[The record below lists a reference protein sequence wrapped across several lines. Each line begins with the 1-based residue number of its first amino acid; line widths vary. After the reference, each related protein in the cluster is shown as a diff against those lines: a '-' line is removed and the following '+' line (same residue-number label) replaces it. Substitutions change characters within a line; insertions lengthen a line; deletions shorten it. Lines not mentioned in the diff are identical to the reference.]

1 MDGVGAGVGIDDHF
15 DAIFGAQEFDDV
27 GHGGTRFERVQAR
40 GDRGRLKFAAV
51 VLRHAGGF
59 GEAAYRAT
67 DRRSE
72 PRVGIQMKSDA
83 LGVSCHG
90 HPQD

>member
-1 MDGVGAGVGIDDHF
+1 MDGVGAGVGIDDDF

-27 GHGGTRFERVQAR
+27 GHGGARFESVQAR
-40 GDRGRLKFAAV
+40 GDRGGLKFAADF
-51 VLRHAGGF
+51 LRHAGGF
-59 GEAAYRAT
+59 SEAADRAT
-67 DRRSE
+67 DRCSE
-72 PRVGIQMKSDA
+72 PWVGIKVESDA